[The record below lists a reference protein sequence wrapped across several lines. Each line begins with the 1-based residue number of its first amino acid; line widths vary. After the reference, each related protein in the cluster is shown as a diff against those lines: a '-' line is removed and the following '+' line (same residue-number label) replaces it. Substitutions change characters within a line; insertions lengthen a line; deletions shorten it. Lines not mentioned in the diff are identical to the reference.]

1 MKYFENLPKKSFIS
15 SIGDFTISDFFTYLD
30 PNLGNIDETPVTVDS
45 KTTLL
50 EAAYSTYGDLNSFWM
65 FVSANKTINPFTL
78 LAPNTTIFL
87 SQNEAKTSLELV
99 DTVFGVTNYT
109 FPKGSLIAPYVANS
123 GGSYSYS
130 SVGNFNLNG
139 PLSII
144 ESVSYFQGTMIIKDQ
159 RGATYSFINQSGSTG
174 SQVVIIYPTEGGT
187 YAIQTPLF
195 PTKTKSSVKAII
207 ELDAIT
213 EGIIEEFYGDFLS
226 PVKPKS
232 TSSSKKSSTPSTLS
246 VSVDGIT
253 NATKITAIKALELQ
267 SKNIIAYIPE
277 QTGILKSLF
286 VAAKYK

>member
-1 MKYFENLPKKSFIS
+1 MKYFENLPKKSFTS

-65 FVSANKTINPFTL
+65 FVSANETINPFTL

-99 DTVFGVTNYT
+99 DSVSGVTNYT
-109 FPKGSLIAPYVANS
+109 FPKGSLIAPYVPNS

-139 PLSII
+139 PISII
-144 ESVSYFQGTMIIKDQ
+144 ESVSYFKGNMIIKDQ
-159 RGATYSFINQSGSTG
+159 RGATFSFVNQSGVTG

-195 PTKTKSSVKAII
+195 PTKTKSATKEVV
-207 ELDAIT
+207 ELTVQDI
-213 EGIIEEFYGDFLS
+213 GVVEEFYGDLVS
-226 PVKPKS
+226 PTKGKS
-232 TSSSKKSSTPSTLS
+232 SSSSKSAPPTPPAAIN
-246 VSVDGIT
+246 GIT
-253 NATKITAIKALELQ
+253 TATQITATRALELQ
-267 SKNIIAYIPE
+267 SKNITAYIPE

-286 VAAKYK
+286 VTAKYK

>member
-1 MKYFENLPKKSFIS
+1 MKYFENLPKKSFTS

-65 FVSANKTINPFTL
+65 FVSANETINPFTL

-99 DTVFGVTNYT
+99 DSVSGVTNYA

-144 ESVSYFQGTMIIKDQ
+144 ESVSYFKGTMIIKDQ
-159 RGATYSFINQSGSTG
+159 RGATYSFINQNGATG

-195 PTKTKSSVKAII
+195 PTKTKSAVKEVVEIDVLEAG
-207 ELDAIT
+207 T
-213 EGIIEEFYGDFLS
+213 IEELYGDLLS
-226 PVKPKS
+226 PTKTKS
-232 TSSSKKSSTPSTLS
+232 TKSSSTTSAP
-246 VSVDGIT
+246 
-253 NATKITAIKALELQ
+253 ATINGLTTGTQITAIKALELQ
-267 SKNIIAYIPE
+267 SKNITAYIPE

-286 VAAKYK
+286 VTAKYK

>member
-1 MKYFENLPKKSFIS
+1 MKYFENLPKKSFTS
-15 SIGDFTISDFFTYLD
+15 SIGDFIISDFFTYLD
-30 PNLGNIDETPVTVDS
+30 PNLGIIDETPVTVDS

-65 FVSANKTINPFTL
+65 FVSANETINPFTL
-78 LAPNTTIFL
+78 LATNTTIFL

-99 DTVFGVTNYT
+99 DSVSGVTNYA
-109 FPKGSLIAPYVANS
+109 FPKGSLIAPYVANI

-144 ESVSYFQGTMIIKDQ
+144 ESVSYFKGTMIIKDQ
-159 RGATYSFINQSGSTG
+159 RGATFSFINQSGITG

-195 PTKTKSSVKAII
+195 PTKTKSAVKEIV
-207 ELDAIT
+207 ELDAL
-213 EGIIEEFYGDFLS
+213 EVGVIEEFYGDLLS
-226 PVKPKS
+226 PTKS
-232 TSSSKKSSTPSTLS
+232 KSKSSSKSSTPSVPSIPL
-246 VSVDGIT
+246 DGIT
-253 NATKITAIKALELQ
+253 NATQITATRALELQ
-267 SKNIIAYIPE
+267 SKNITAYIPE

-286 VAAKYK
+286 VTAKYK

>member
-1 MKYFENLPKKSFIS
+1 MKYFENLPKKSFTS

-30 PNLGNIDETPVTVDS
+30 PNLGIIDETPVTVDS

-65 FVSANKTINPFTL
+65 FVSANETINPFTL

-99 DTVFGVTNYT
+99 DSVSGVTNYT

-144 ESVSYFQGTMIIKDQ
+144 ESVSYFKGTMIIKDQ
-159 RGATYSFINQSGSTG
+159 RGATYSFINQSGVTG

-195 PTKTKSSVKAII
+195 PTKTKSAVKEVV
-207 ELDAIT
+207 ELVTDEI
-213 EGIIEEFYGDFLS
+213 GVFEEFYGDLLS
-226 PVKPKS
+226 S
-232 TSSSKKSSTPSTLS
+232 TQGQYTSSSSQSSKSTLPLII
-246 VSVDGIT
+246 DGIT
-253 NATKITAIKALELQ
+253 SATPISAIKALELQ
-267 SKNIIAYIPE
+267 SKNITAYIPE

-286 VAAKYK
+286 VTAKYN

>member
-1 MKYFENLPKKSFIS
+1 MKYFENLPKKSFTS

-30 PNLGNIDETPVTVDS
+30 PNLGIIDETPVTVDS

-65 FVSANKTINPFTL
+65 FVSANETINPFTL

-99 DTVFGVTNYT
+99 DSVSGVTNYT

-144 ESVSYFQGTMIIKDQ
+144 ESVSYFKGTMIIKDQ
-159 RGATYSFINQSGSTG
+159 KGATYSFINQSGVTG

-195 PTKTKSSVKAII
+195 PTKTKSAVKEVV
-207 ELDAIT
+207 ELVTDEI
-213 EGIIEEFYGDFLS
+213 GVFEEFYGDLLS
-226 PVKPKS
+226 S
-232 TSSSKKSSTPSTLS
+232 TQGQYTSSSSQSSKSTLPLII
-246 VSVDGIT
+246 DGIT
-253 NATKITAIKALELQ
+253 SATPISAIKALELQ
-267 SKNIIAYIPE
+267 SKNITAYIPE

-286 VAAKYK
+286 VTAKYN

>member
-1 MKYFENLPKKSFIS
+1 MKYFENLPKKSFTS

-65 FVSANKTINPFTL
+65 FVSANETINPFTL

-99 DTVFGVTNYT
+99 DSVSGVTNYA

-144 ESVSYFQGTMIIKDQ
+144 ESVSYFKGTMIIKDQ
-159 RGATYSFINQSGSTG
+159 RGATYSFINQNGATG

-195 PTKTKSSVKAII
+195 PTKTKSAVKEIVEI
-207 ELDAIT
+207 DVL
-213 EGIIEEFYGDFLS
+213 EGGTIEEFYGDLLS
-226 PVKPKS
+226 PTKTK
-232 TSSSKKSSTPSTLS
+232 SSSTTSAP
-246 VSVDGIT
+246 
-253 NATKITAIKALELQ
+253 ATINGLTTGTQITATKALELQ
-267 SKNIIAYIPE
+267 SKNITAYIPE

-286 VAAKYK
+286 VTAKYN